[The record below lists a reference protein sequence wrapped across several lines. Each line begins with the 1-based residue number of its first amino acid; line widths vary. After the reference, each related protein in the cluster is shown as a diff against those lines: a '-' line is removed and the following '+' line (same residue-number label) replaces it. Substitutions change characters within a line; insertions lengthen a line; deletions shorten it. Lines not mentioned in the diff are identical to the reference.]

1 MATYF
6 GSEGEAKNVAGNT
19 PSNNLAV
26 SSEATREGLTFVFL
40 GGLPIATAVCS
51 TFSEGGLLGFSSYP
65 VCWPV
70 RQHVRVLGVAT
81 AIK

>member
-26 SSEATREGLTFVFL
+26 SSEATREGLTFFFL

-51 TFSEGGLLGFSSYP
+51 TFGRRTLGFWSNP
-65 VCWPV
+65 VCWPA
-70 RQHVRVLGVAT
+70 RRVRVLGVAT
-81 AIK
+81 TIK